1 MEATMQKTRKMY
13 KFFCSITLC
22 VSLGIFL
29 PLECGAASTAEIFKR
44 YSPGVATL
52 MIVKK
57 DGKSAQ
63 GTGFL
68 VSSRGE
74 LLTNFHVVD
83 NADSIQVNFSEHLQY
98 FARRIV
104 AQDPEKD
111 VALLWIEGISPNIYP
126 LSLSQTKLPEGSD
139 IVVIG
144 TPRGFDKS
152 VTAGILSG
160 YRTLSNASLVQ
171 FSAPISHGSSG
182 SPVLDTNGKVI
193 GIAIGTIKDS
203 QGVNLAVDAK
213 EIADFLRARPF
224 KTPAVQENRG
234 QPSSA
239 AQSNA
244 ANSPAAAGDAQT
256 PLPFAEILAK
266 LERAL
271 PRQSSSMVRQ
281 SLGAPDKEST
291 GGEKYDTWDFLN
303 NKALLLVWYGNDV
316 VDRSTWVEY
325 HTSREDAASRLESLW
340 TSAAQSLGKHSGASQ
355 SGRVWKRGDYSM
367 GIELQSRQ
375 TTYMVIFKAV
385 H

>member
-1 MEATMQKTRKMY
+1 MKTNMQKTRKMY
-13 KFFCSITLC
+13 KFFCSVALC
-22 VSLGIFL
+22 VLLGIFS
-29 PLECGAASTAEIFKR
+29 PSACEAASTADIFKR
-44 YSPGVATL
+44 YSPAVATL
-52 MIVKK
+52 KVVKK

-74 LLTNFHVVD
+74 LLTNYHVVD
-83 NADSIQVNFSEHLQY
+83 NADSIEVIFSEHFQY

-111 VALLWIEGISPNIYP
+111 VALLWIEGINPHIYP
-126 LSLSQTKLPEGSD
+126 LSLSQTRPPEGSD
-139 IVVIG
+139 LVVIG
-144 TPRGFDKS
+144 TPRGLEKS

-160 YRTLSNASLVQ
+160 YRTLSNMSLVQ
-171 FSAPISHGSSG
+171 FSAPISSGSSG
-182 SPVLDTNGKVI
+182 SPVLDTSGKVL

-213 EIADFLRARPF
+213 EIADFLRVRPF
-224 KTPAVQENRG
+224 KTPAAQENRG

-239 AQSNA
+239 NT
-244 ANSPAAAGDAQT
+244 PAASSNTQAL
-256 PLPFAEILAK
+256 LPFAEILAK

-281 SLGAPDKEST
+281 NLGAPDKEST
-291 GGEKYDTWDFLN
+291 DGQNYDTWDFIN
-303 NKALLLVWYGNDV
+303 NKALLLVWYSNDV

-325 HTSREDAASRLESLW
+325 HTSREEAASRLEALW
-340 TSAAQSLGKHSGASQ
+340 ISAAQSMGKHSGASQ

-375 TTYMVIFKAV
+375 NTYMVIFKAV
-385 H
+385 R